1 MNTVHPSPIS
11 PIFTI
16 FTGNLKSI
24 ASLNSGISF
33 AYPWWCIVL
42 CIALG
47 AAYAAGLYYRD
58 RSFRQDGAQRPW
70 SQWAMA
76 TFRFLAV
83 TILAVLLMSPFI
95 RYRNTKTYKPIVAIL
110 QDNSESVRNSFKAGD
125 SATYVKKLQD
135 LTDKLSAKYDVVPY
149 TFGSEL
155 RKSDAY
161 SFGDKVTNISD
172 AIDNV
177 NDLYYNQNLGAVI
190 VASDGIY
197 NQGINPVYS
206 AAKSTYA
213 VYTVALGDT
222 TIPKDLK
229 FGNVY
234 YNKITYL
241 NDQFAVR
248 ADVEATF
255 LSGKNASILI
265 SEVNGNNVNHLFKKD
280 VIISSDG
287 FTASYDFIIPASKP
301 GLVHYQLYLTHVD
314 GEVTYK
320 NNVKDIFVEV
330 LDGRQKILI
339 VAASPHPDIAALK
352 QAIESNKNYQLDIAY
367 AADFANKLNDYNL
380 VILHQLPSVNYNA
393 ENILAQAKAL
403 KKSVLF
409 VVGTETSPSALAKA
423 ETALTIAGNSS
434 RLNDVTARVNKDF
447 NLFTVSDA
455 TQQAITKFPPL
466 QCFFGEF
473 KVNGASQVL
482 LSQRINNVETDFPLW
497 MFADQLD
504 SKIGIIAGEGIW
516 RWRMYDYMQNKN
528 FDAFDEIVNKTIQY
542 LAVKGDKRPFRVN
555 LPKNIFQDNEAVT
568 FDAQLYNANYEMVNT
583 PDVDLKIRS
592 EDGKDYPFKM
602 NKTDNY
608 YTLNAGFLP
617 VGTYSYSAAVKL
629 GANSYKAEGRFSIS
643 PLQLEELR
651 TVADHKVMY
660 QLATQHGGQMYH
672 ATDFDKIADELLAKN
687 VLKPVLYD
695 TFLTESAINLKW
707 IFFLILLL
715 LSAEWFLRKYL
726 GGY

>member
-1 MNTVHPSPIS
+1 M
-11 PIFTI
+11 
-16 FTGNLKSI
+16 
-24 ASLNSGISF
+24 
-33 AYPWWCIVL
+33 
-42 CIALG
+42 
-47 AAYAAGLYYRD
+47 AA
-58 RSFRQDGAQRPW
+58 
-70 SQWAMA
+70 
-76 TFRFLAV
+76 FRFLAV

-125 SATYVKKLQD
+125 SAAYVQKLQA
-135 LTDKLSAKYDVVPY
+135 LTDKLAAKYDVVPY

-155 RKSDAY
+155 KKSDAY
-161 SFGDKVTNISD
+161 SFGDKVSNMSD
-172 AIDNV
+172 AIESV
-177 NDLYYNQNLGAVI
+177 NDLYYNQNLGAVV

-206 AAKSTYA
+206 AAKSTYSI
-213 VYTVALGDT
+213 YSVALGDT

-255 LSGKNASILI
+255 LSGKNATLTVSEIDGGAKLI
-265 SEVNGNNVNHLFKKD
+265 SKKD
-280 VIISSDG
+280 IIIGSDDYDAP
-287 FTASYDFIIPASKP
+287 FDFIIPANKA
-301 GLVHYQLYLTHVD
+301 GIAHYQLTLTNLP

-352 QAIESNKNYQLDIAY
+352 QAIESNKNYQLDVAY

-380 VILHQLPSVNYNA
+380 IILHQLPSLNYNA

-423 ETALTIAGNSS
+423 ETALIIAGNSS
-434 RLNDVTARVNKDF
+434 RLNDVTAKVNKDF

-455 TQQAITKFPPL
+455 TQQAISKFPPL

-473 KVNGASQVL
+473 KVTGASQIL

-528 FDAFDEIVNKTIQY
+528 FDAFDEICNKTIQY

-568 FDAQLYNANYEMVNT
+568 FDAQLYNAAYEMVNT
-583 PDVDLKIRS
+583 PDVDLKLRS
-592 EDGKDYPFKM
+592 EDGKEYPFKM

-617 VGTYSYSAAVKL
+617 VGTYSYTASVKL
-629 GANSYKAEGRFSIS
+629 GANNYKADGRFSIS

-660 QLATQHGGQMYH
+660 QLAAQHGGQMYH
-672 ATDFDKIADELLAKN
+672 ATDFEKIADDLLAKN

>member
-1 MNTVHPSPIS
+1 
-11 PIFTI
+11 
-16 FTGNLKSI
+16 
-24 ASLNSGISF
+24 LNSGISF
-33 AYPWWCIVL
+33 SYPWWCIIF

-47 AAYAAGLYYRD
+47 AAYALGLYYRD
-58 RSFRQDGAQRPW
+58 RTFDESATKSPW
-70 SQWAMA
+70 TRWAMGG
-76 TFRFLAV
+76 FRFVAV

-95 RYRNTKTYKPIVAIL
+95 RYRNTKTYKPIVAVL
-110 QDNSESVRNSFKAGD
+110 QDNSESIRNTFKAGD
-125 SATYVKKLQD
+125 SAAYVKKMQGLI
-135 LTDKLSAKYDVVPY
+135 DKLSAKYDVVPY
-149 TFGSEL
+149 SFGSEL
-155 RKSDAY
+155 KKAGD
-161 SFGDKVTNISD
+161 FGFNAKVSNISD

-190 VASDGIY
+190 IASDGIY

-206 AAKSTYA
+206 AAKSTYSI
-213 VYTVALGDT
+213 YSVALGDT

-229 FGNVY
+229 FGSVY

-255 LSGKNASILI
+255 LSGKNAVLTVT
-265 SEVNGNNVNHLFKKD
+265 ELDNGGAKLLSKKD
-280 VIISSDG
+280 FIIGSEN
-287 FTASYDFIIPASKP
+287 FTGSYDFIIPAGKAGIS
-301 GLVHYQLYLTHVD
+301 HYQLSLTNLD

-330 LDGRQKILI
+330 LDGRQKILL
-339 VAASPHPDIAALK
+339 VANSPHPDIAALK
-352 QAIESNKNYQLDIAY
+352 QAIESNKNYQLDIVY
-367 AADFANKLNDYNL
+367 AADFATKLNDYNL
-380 VILHQLPSVNYNA
+380 VILHQLPSANYNA
-393 ENILAQAKAL
+393 EAILTQAKAL
-403 KKSVLF
+403 KKSILF
-409 VVGTETSPSALAKA
+409 IVGSQTSIGELNKA
-423 ETALTIAGNSS
+423 QTALNIAGSQS
-434 RLNDVTARVNKDF
+434 KFNDVTAKMGKNF

-455 TQQAITKFPPL
+455 TQQAITKLPPL

-473 KVNGASQVL
+473 KVNGASQTL
-482 LSQRINNVETDFPLW
+482 LAQRINNVETDYPLW

-504 SKIGIIAGEGIW
+504 SKIGIIAGEGVW
-516 RWRMYDYMQNKN
+516 RWRLYDFMQNKN
-528 FDAFDEIVNKTIQY
+528 FDAFNEIMNKTVQY

-583 PDVDLKIRS
+583 PDVDLKIKS
-592 EDGKDYPFKM
+592 ADGKEYPFKF

-617 VGTYSYSAAVKL
+617 VGTYSYSGSVKL
-629 GANSYKAEGRFSIS
+629 GANAYKADGNFSIA

-660 QLATQHGGQMYH
+660 QLAAEHGGQMYH
-672 ATDFDKIADELLAKN
+672 TNDFDKIADELLAKN

-707 IFFLILLL
+707 IFFLVLIL
-715 LSAEWFLRKYL
+715 LSAEWFMRKYL

>member
-1 MNTVHPSPIS
+1 M
-11 PIFTI
+11 
-16 FTGNLKSI
+16 
-24 ASLNSGISF
+24 
-33 AYPWWCIVL
+33 
-42 CIALG
+42 
-47 AAYAAGLYYRD
+47 AA
-58 RSFRQDGAQRPW
+58 
-70 SQWAMA
+70 
-76 TFRFLAV
+76 FRFLAV

-110 QDNSESVRNSFKAGD
+110 QDNSESVRNGFKAGD
-125 SATYVKKLQD
+125 SADYVQKLQA
-135 LTDKLSAKYDVVPY
+135 LTDKLSSKYDVVPY

-161 SFGDKVTNISD
+161 TFGAKVSNISD
-172 AIDNV
+172 AIESI
-177 NDLYYNQNLGAVI
+177 NDLYYNQNLGAVV

-213 VYTVALGDT
+213 IYSVALGDT

-255 LSGKNASILI
+255 LNGKNATLTVSEIDGGVKQI
-265 SEVNGNNVNHLFKKD
+265 SRKD
-280 VIISSDG
+280 IIIGSDA
-287 FTASYDFIIPASKP
+287 FDASYDFIIPANKA
-301 GLVHYQLYLTHVD
+301 GIAHYQLALTSLP

-352 QAIESNKNYQLDIAY
+352 QAIESNKNYQLDVAY
-367 AADFANKLNDYNL
+367 AADFAGKLNDYNL
-380 VILHQLPSVNYNA
+380 IILHQLPSVNYNA
-393 ENILAQAKAL
+393 ENILAQAKAQ

-409 VVGTETSPSALAKA
+409 VVGSETSPSALAKA

-434 RLNDVTARVNKDF
+434 RLNDVTARVSKDF

-455 TQQAITKFPPL
+455 TQQAITKFPPV

-473 KVNGASQVL
+473 KVTGASQVL
-482 LSQRINNVETDFPLW
+482 LTQRINNVETDFPLW

-568 FDAQLYNANYEMVNT
+568 FDAQLYNAAYEMVNT
-583 PDVDLKIRS
+583 PDVDLKLRS
-592 EDGKDYPFKM
+592 EDGKEYPFKM

-617 VGTYSYSAAVKL
+617 VGTYSYSASVKL
-629 GANSYKAEGRFSIS
+629 GTNSYKADGKFSIS

-660 QLATQHGGQMYH
+660 QLAAQHGGQMYH
-672 ATDFDKIADELLAKN
+672 ANDFNKIADDLLAKN